1 MIQIQIWGD
10 FECPFSYLQTLVLLK
25 LKAKYGEKIDIVW
38 RAFELNP
45 SKQAFIPTAEY
56 LENLKIA
63 SQEHIVEE
71 AHLKLLSP
79 QYLTNIRLAQ
89 ESVYFA
95 GVRGLSLSM
104 ATAIFDAFF
113 NQGVDISTQEVIL
126 EIARK
131 LGLDSDQL
139 AEALTE
145 GTFTKVVI
153 QDEQEFKTYG
163 FPGVP
168 AILVGEKDFSPRSF
182 IPLAGYKTFEEL
194 DRIITKG

>member
-25 LKAKYGEKIDIVW
+25 LKAKYDEKIEIIW

-45 SKQAFIPTAEY
+45 SKQSLSPTAEY

-63 SQEHIVEE
+63 SQEHIAEE

-95 GVRGLSLSM
+95 GMQGLSLSM

-113 NQGVDISTQEVIL
+113 NQGADISTQQIIL
-126 EIARK
+126 EIAK
-131 LGLDSDQL
+131 KVGLASEQL
-139 AEALTE
+139 SKALTE
-145 GTFTKVVI
+145 GTFTKVVM

-182 IPLAGYKTFEEL
+182 IPLSGYKTFEEL